1 MQKRQSTFQQADETT
16 RPGGATRPDGWRHA
30 LWLALVAAASIAFSL
45 GFACAVPFAAVG
57 AIGALTLDRRDA
69 LLLAAAV
76 WLANQLVGFT
86 ILGYPWT
93 AGTFGWGV
101 ALGVVAVLAALAAQ
115 STARS
120 LNGRGTIAVSVAAF
134 AAAFVLYEGGL
145 FVVAAGLLGG
155 MEHFTAPI
163 VTRVLE
169 INAAAFALLFVLSRF
184 AIAGGL
190 AAKPVR
196 RPAAI
201 ERHA

>member
-1 MQKRQSTFQQADETT
+1 MQKRQSRFAQATETM
-16 RPGGATRPDGWRHA
+16 RAPGWQHA
-30 LWLALVAAASIAFSL
+30 LWPALLAAASIAFSL
-45 GFACAVPFAAVG
+45 GFACATPFAAVG
-57 AIGALTLDRRDA
+57 AVAALTLNRRDA
-69 LLLAAAV
+69 LLLAAAA

-93 AGTFGWGV
+93 VNAFEWGI
-101 ALGVVAVLAALAAQ
+101 ALGVASVLAALVAQ

-120 LNGRGTIAVSVAAF
+120 FEGRGAIVVPAAAF
-134 AAAFVLYEGGL
+134 AAAFITYEAAL
-145 FVVAAGLLGG
+145 FIAAAGLLGG
-155 MEHFTAPI
+155 VEEFTSPI

-169 INAAAFALLFVLSRF
+169 VNAAAFGVFLVLSRL

-190 AAKPVR
+190 ATKPVP